1 MKCRYLAPSP
11 VLTVQEGLPSCS
23 FRDTRLRLT
32 VLQHHFRPLRQLPG
46 DSETTLAYLY
56 QISHFN
62 EVLHAAW
69 HHEYVLGA
77 AQEPVR
83 DALDVHFLVTPR
95 VLSNQKKDLE
105 LQLFKEKDK
114 VACGF
119 PSSTDPC
126 SVSHVCSGSTLI
138 NSQEHY
144 MSHLVTGAV
153 LSPPPSQLTF
163 ERHPIRSSESMEIG
177 TG

>member
-32 VLQHHFRPLRQLPG
+32 VLQHHFRSLQQLPG
-46 DSETTLAYLY
+46 DTETALAYLY

-62 EVLHAAW
+62 EVFHAAW
-69 HHEYVLGA
+69 HHEHVLGA
-77 AQEPVR
+77 AEEPVL
-83 DALDVHFLVTPR
+83 DALDVCFLVTPR

-105 LQLFKEKDK
+105 LQLLKEKDK
-114 VACGF
+114 VACVF

-138 NSQEHY
+138 NGQEHY

-153 LSPPPSQLTF
+153 LSPPPFPTN
-163 ERHPIRSSESMEIG
+163 I
-177 TG
+177 